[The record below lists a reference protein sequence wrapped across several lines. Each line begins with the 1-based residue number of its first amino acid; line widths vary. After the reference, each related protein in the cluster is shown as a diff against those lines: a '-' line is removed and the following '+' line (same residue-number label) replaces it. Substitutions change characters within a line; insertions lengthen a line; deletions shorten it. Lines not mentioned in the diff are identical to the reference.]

1 MKLAQLIRAGMWIL
15 FLHRCLL
22 ADAKAEPLQD
32 WTLDNGVLTV
42 KLDLTHGGAIGYI
55 SKSGSPRNL
64 VNSADEGR
72 YIQQSYY
79 AGQAMNR
86 RAEGQSPAWSP
97 WSWNPIQGGDAHRNR
112 AKVLQFQPS
121 RNSFYVKC
129 IPLLWD
135 MNNQPAEAE
144 MEQWTTLKANVI
156 HVRNR
161 LTCHRTAALYGDE
174 LAKDQELPAVYPIS
188 ALNNLYTYLGP
199 SPFANAAPT
208 NLPVINLASGFWG
221 AYTNVS
227 EHWMAFVDDHQWG
240 MGIYNAQ
247 CTRFLAGRSGAAGKE
262 TRDSST
268 SYIAPIKKAVLRKN
282 SVYEYQYE
290 IIIGTLDE
298 IRKQINT
305 HANAR

>member
-1 MKLAQLIRAGMWIL
+1 MWVL

-32 WTLDNGVLTV
+32 WTLDDGVLMV
-42 KLDLTHGGAIGYI
+42 KLDLTHGGAIAYV

-112 AKVLQFQPS
+112 AKVLQFQAS

-144 MEQWTTLKANVI
+144 MEQWTTLTSRQWMCGI
-156 HVRNR
+156 LWR
-161 LTCHRTAALYGDE
+161 
-174 LAKDQELPAVYPIS
+174 S
-188 ALNNLYTYLGP
+188 ALIPTVGCSRVAGSSCRILEEPGP
-199 SPFANAAPT
+199 KSF
-208 NLPVINLASGFWG
+208 GFLQM
-221 AYTNVS
+221 
-227 EHWMAFVDDHQWG
+227 E
-240 MGIYNAQ
+240 
-247 CTRFLAGRSGAAGKE
+247 
-262 TRDSST
+262 
-268 SYIAPIKKAVLRKN
+268 
-282 SVYEYQYE
+282 
-290 IIIGTLDE
+290 
-298 IRKQINT
+298 
-305 HANAR
+305 